1 MGGAKGVVLLKEIL
15 HSGARVFSSKSL
27 KGWFGLNKPP
37 QEFFDNSDLQ
47 KVIAAIK
54 RPALS
59 KFFPYVAYDEENEL
73 FVNKNSVGMVF
84 IGAPLLGSSEEIE
97 KQFTDLFKSVLPPDS
112 NIQFLLLASPKIS
125 PLLTSWAEVRAN
137 KSELFNRLTKKR
149 QKFLEGHALIKGKTD
164 FITLNISIM
173 ISVSM
178 PGANLDPIRVKNLQ
192 QLKTKLLTIFAD
204 LGMDLRE
211 INAKELISQ
220 LYDWLNPST
229 SLDLQDPEYNP
240 YEPIAKQMLEHN
252 TCIKLTKEQIKIQ
265 NLNQEHAIQILTP
278 KKYPDE
284 WCLSEMS
291 QFIGSFFEDGRQ
303 IPCPFMLHYGV
314 HISSE
319 ALLKAN
325 MMTKC
330 SNAEKMAATPIAK
343 WIPSI
348 KEEAIE
354 WSYVREQVSDNHRFV
369 RTQFAILLFSNEAN
383 IEEHVEKTITILK
396 NKGWEMAPISY
407 TNLLTFLACLPMS
420 WGEGVIFDQ
429 VLFGKAKTTLST
441 EPTKMLPIQ
450 GEWHGDHSPNM
461 LLVGRRGQIFFW
473 DPFSNANRGGNFNIS
488 IAGKSGS
495 GKSVFMAELILCNIA
510 RGGRSVVLDVGRSY
524 EKVCKL
530 IDGTFIEF
538 STHSPICINPFSSIP
553 ADDPK
558 EATDALSMLKSV
570 LYLMAAPIQ
579 GTTDLENSLLEE
591 AIVSVWQ
598 AHKNQATISNVADF
612 LSAQKTPESQK
623 LAKMLFPYTKYGS
636 YGRFFEGESNVD
648 LTNDLVVFE
657 LEELKE
663 RKDLQAVI
671 VQIMVLQ
678 IANQVYLGDRKTRVQ
693 VVLDEAWDLLRGKET
708 GQFIETAARRLRKY
722 QGALIVG
729 TQSVRDFY
737 ATPGAQAAFENSDFT
752 VLLEQKPSSI
762 TQLKTTKHIELTN
775 YMEKVLKTIKTV
787 KDKYSEC
794 LIIMP
799 SGFVVG
805 RLYLDRFSQLL
816 YTTDAKEFQKIAILR
831 QQGMSLS
838 DALEELANEY

>member
-1 MGGAKGVVLLKEIL
+1 
-15 HSGARVFSSKSL
+15 
-27 KGWFGLNKPP
+27 
-37 QEFFDNSDLQ
+37 
-47 KVIAAIK
+47 
-54 RPALS
+54 
-59 KFFPYVAYDEENEL
+59 
-73 FVNKNSVGMVF
+73 
-84 IGAPLLGSSEEIE
+84 
-97 KQFTDLFKSVLPPDS
+97 
-112 NIQFLLLASPKIS
+112 
-125 PLLTSWAEVRAN
+125 
-137 KSELFNRLTKKR
+137 
-149 QKFLEGHALIKGKTD
+149 
-164 FITLNISIM
+164 
-173 ISVSM
+173 M
-178 PGANLDPIRVKNLQ
+178 PGANLDAIRVKNLN
-192 QLKTKLLTIFAD
+192 QLKTKILTIFTD
-204 LGMDLRE
+204 IGMPIRE
-211 INAKELISQ
+211 IGAKEFIVQ
-220 LYDWLNPST
+220 LYDWLNPSS
-229 SLDLQDPEYNP
+229 SLTPADPEYDP
-240 YEPIAKQMLEHN
+240 YDPISKQMLEPN
-252 TCIKLTKEQIKIQ
+252 TCIKLTEEQIKIR
-265 NLNQEHAIQILTP
+265 NLNDEHAIQILAP
-278 KKYPDE
+278 KKYPDQ

-314 HISSE
+314 HISNE

-348 KEEAIE
+348 KEEALE
-354 WSYVREQVSDNHRFV
+354 WGYVRAQVSDNHRFV
-369 RTQFAILLFSNEAN
+369 RTQFAILLFSNSSN
-383 IEEHVEKTITILK
+383 IAEHTEKTITMLK
-396 NKGWEMAPISY
+396 NKGWEMVPENY

-420 WGEGVIFDQ
+420 WGEGIIFDQ
-429 VLFGKAKTTLST
+429 VLFGKTKTTLST
-441 EPTKMLPIQ
+441 EPTKLLPIQ
-450 GEWHGDHSPNM
+450 GEWHGNNSPNM

-473 DPFSNANRGGNFNIS
+473 DPFSNANRGGNFNVS

-530 IDGTFIEF
+530 IGGTFIEF

-570 LYLMAAPIQ
+570 LYLMAAPTQ
-579 GTTDLENSLLEE
+579 GTSDLENSLLEE
-591 AIVSVWQ
+591 AMFSVWMT
-598 AHKNQATISNVADF
+598 HKNQASISHIAEF
-612 LSAQKTPESQK
+612 LSLQKSSEAQK
-623 LAKMLFPYTKYGS
+623 LAKMLFPYTKHGS
-636 YGRFFEGESNVD
+636 YGRFFEGRSNVD
-648 LTNDLVVFE
+648 LSNDLVVFE

-678 IANQVYLGDRKTRVQ
+678 IANQVYLGDRKTQVQ
-693 VVLDEAWDLLRGKET
+693 VVLDEAWDLLRGKDT

-752 VLLEQKPSSI
+752 VLLEQKSSSI
-762 TQLKTTKHIELTN
+762 TQLKASKHIELTN

-787 KDKYSEC
+787 KDRYSEC
-794 LIIMP
+794 FIIMP
-799 SGFVVG
+799 TGFVVG

-816 YTTDAKEFQKIAILR
+816 YTTDAKEFQQIELLR
-831 QQGMSLS
+831 QQGISLS
-838 DALEELANEY
+838 DALERLANEH

>member
-1 MGGAKGVVLLKEIL
+1 MLKEIL
-15 HSGARVFSSKSL
+15 HSSAKMFTANSL
-27 KGWFGLNKPP
+27 KKMFGLEASS
-37 QEFFDNSDLQ
+37 QEFFDNDDLK
-47 KVIAAIK
+47 KVIDAIK

-84 IGAPLLGSSEEIE
+84 MGAPLLGSSEEIE
-97 KQFTDLFKSVLPPDS
+97 KQFTDLFKSVLPLNS

-125 PLLTSWAEVRAN
+125 PLLKSWSEVRHG
-137 KSELFNRLTKKR
+137 KGELFQRLTKKR
-149 QKFLEGHALIKGKTD
+149 KKFLEQKALTNAKTE
-164 FITLNISIM
+164 FVTRNISVL
-173 ISVSM
+173 ISVSVHD
-178 PGANLDPIRVKNLQ
+178 ANLDPIRVKNLQ
-192 QLKTKLLTIFAD
+192 QLKTKLLTMFTD

-211 INAKELISQ
+211 LGAQEFITQ
-220 LYDWLNPST
+220 LYDWLNPSY
-229 SLDLQDPEYNP
+229 SLTPADPDYNP

-265 NLNQEHAIQILTP
+265 NLNEECAIQILTP
-278 KKYPDE
+278 KKYPDQ

-291 QFIGSFFEDGRQ
+291 QFIGSFFEEGRQ
-303 IPCPFMLHYGV
+303 IPCPFMVHYGV
-314 HISSE
+314 HISNE
-319 ALLKAN
+319 ALLKTN

-348 KEEAIE
+348 KEEALE
-354 WSYVREQVSDNHRFV
+354 WSYVREQVSAQHRFV
-369 RTQFAILLFSNEAN
+369 RTQLSILLFSNEAHIN
-383 IEEHVEKTITILK
+383 EHAAKTITILK
-396 NKGWEMAPISY
+396 NKGWEMVPENY

-420 WGEGVIFDQ
+420 WGEGIIFDQ
-429 VLFGKAKTTLST
+429 VLFGKTKTTLST
-441 EPTKMLPIQ
+441 EPTKLLPIQ
-450 GEWHGDHSPNM
+450 GEWHGNRSPNM

-473 DPFSNANRGGNFNIS
+473 DPFENQNRGGNFNIS

-530 IDGTFIEF
+530 IGGTFIEF

-570 LYLMAAPIQ
+570 LYLMAAPTQ
-579 GTTDLENSLLEE
+579 GTSDLENSLLEE
-591 AIVSVWQ
+591 AMVSVWE
-598 AHKNQATISNVADF
+598 AHKNQATISDIADF
-612 LSAQKTPESQK
+612 LSLQKTPESQK
-623 LAKMLFPYTKYGS
+623 LAKMLFPYTKNGS
-636 YGRFFEGESNVD
+636 YGRFFEGKSNVD

-752 VLLEQKPSSI
+752 VLLEQKSSSI
-762 TQLKTTKHIELTN
+762 TQLKTTKHIELTS

-787 KDKYSEC
+787 KDRYSEC

-816 YTTDAKEFQKIAILR
+816 YTTDAKEFGQIELLC

-838 DALEELANEY
+838 NALEELANEH

>member
-1 MGGAKGVVLLKEIL
+1 MLKKIL
-15 HSGARVFSSKSL
+15 HNSAKMFTRHSL
-27 KGWFGLNKPP
+27 KNLLGLNESS
-37 QEFFDNSDLQ
+37 QEFFDDQDLK
-47 KVIAAIK
+47 KVINAIK

-59 KFFPYVAYDEENEL
+59 KFLPYLAYDEENEL

-84 IGAPLLGSSEEIE
+84 VGSPLLGSSSEIE
-97 KQFTDLFKSVLPPDS
+97 KQFTDLFKSVLPLNS

-125 PLLTSWAEVRAN
+125 PLLKSWSDARAD
-137 KSELFNRLTKKR
+137 KGELFQKLTNKR
-149 QKFLEGHALIKGKTD
+149 RKFLEEKALIKEKTD
-164 FITLNISIM
+164 FVTRNISIL
-173 ISVSM
+173 ISVSV
-178 PGANLDPIRVKNLQ
+178 PGANLDAIRVKNLN
-192 QLKTKLLTIFAD
+192 QLKTKILTIFTD
-204 LGMDLRE
+204 IGMPIRE
-211 INAKELISQ
+211 IGAKEFIVQ
-220 LYDWLNPST
+220 LYDWLNPSS
-229 SLDLQDPEYNP
+229 SLTPADPEYDP
-240 YEPIAKQMLEHN
+240 YDPISKQMLEPN
-252 TCIKLTKEQIKIQ
+252 TCIKLTEEQIKIR
-265 NLNQEHAIQILTP
+265 NLNDEHAIQILAP
-278 KKYPDE
+278 KKYPDQ

-314 HISSE
+314 HISNE

-348 KEEAIE
+348 KEEALE
-354 WSYVREQVSDNHRFV
+354 WGYVRTQVSDNHRFV
-369 RTQFAILLFSNEAN
+369 RTQFAILLFSNSSN
-383 IEEHVEKTITILK
+383 IAEHAEKTITMLK
-396 NKGWEMAPISY
+396 NKGWEMVPENY

-420 WGEGVIFDQ
+420 WGEGIIFDQ
-429 VLFGKAKTTLST
+429 VLFGKTKTTLST
-441 EPTKMLPIQ
+441 EPTKLLPIQ
-450 GEWHGDHSPNM
+450 GEWHGNNSPNM

-473 DPFSNANRGGNFNIS
+473 DPFSNANRGGNFNVS

-530 IDGTFIEF
+530 IGGTFIEF

-570 LYLMAAPIQ
+570 LYLMAAPTQ
-579 GTTDLENSLLEE
+579 GTSDLENSLLEE
-591 AIVSVWQ
+591 AMFSVWMT
-598 AHKNQATISNVADF
+598 HKNQASISHIAEF
-612 LSAQKTPESQK
+612 LSLQKSSEAQK
-623 LAKMLFPYTKYGS
+623 LAKMLFPYTKHGS
-636 YGRFFEGESNVD
+636 YGRFFEGRSNVD
-648 LTNDLVVFE
+648 LSNDLVVFE

-678 IANQVYLGDRKTRVQ
+678 IANQVYLGDRKTQVQ
-693 VVLDEAWDLLRGKET
+693 VVLDEAWDLLRGKDT

-752 VLLEQKPSSI
+752 VLLEQKSSSI
-762 TQLKTTKHIELTN
+762 TQLKASKHIELTN

-787 KDKYSEC
+787 KDRYSEC
-794 LIIMP
+794 FIIMP
-799 SGFVVG
+799 TGFVVG

-816 YTTDAKEFQKIAILR
+816 YTTDAKEFQQIELLR
-831 QQGMSLS
+831 QQGISLS
-838 DALEELANEY
+838 DALERLANEH

>member
-1 MGGAKGVVLLKEIL
+1 
-15 HSGARVFSSKSL
+15 
-27 KGWFGLNKPP
+27 
-37 QEFFDNSDLQ
+37 
-47 KVIAAIK
+47 
-54 RPALS
+54 
-59 KFFPYVAYDEENEL
+59 
-73 FVNKNSVGMVF
+73 
-84 IGAPLLGSSEEIE
+84 
-97 KQFTDLFKSVLPPDS
+97 
-112 NIQFLLLASPKIS
+112 
-125 PLLTSWAEVRAN
+125 
-137 KSELFNRLTKKR
+137 
-149 QKFLEGHALIKGKTD
+149 
-164 FITLNISIM
+164 
-173 ISVSM
+173 
-178 PGANLDPIRVKNLQ
+178 
-192 QLKTKLLTIFAD
+192 
-204 LGMDLRE
+204 
-211 INAKELISQ
+211 
-220 LYDWLNPST
+220 
-229 SLDLQDPEYNP
+229 
-240 YEPIAKQMLEHN
+240 
-252 TCIKLTKEQIKIQ
+252 
-265 NLNQEHAIQILTP
+265 
-278 KKYPDE
+278 
-284 WCLSEMS
+284 
-291 QFIGSFFEDGRQ
+291 
-303 IPCPFMLHYGV
+303 
-314 HISSE
+314 
-319 ALLKAN
+319 
-325 MMTKC
+325 
-330 SNAEKMAATPIAK
+330 
-343 WIPSI
+343 
-348 KEEAIE
+348 
-354 WSYVREQVSDNHRFV
+354 
-369 RTQFAILLFSNEAN
+369 
-383 IEEHVEKTITILK
+383 
-396 NKGWEMAPISY
+396 
-407 TNLLTFLACLPMS
+407 
-420 WGEGVIFDQ
+420 
-429 VLFGKAKTTLST
+429 
-441 EPTKMLPIQ
+441 
-450 GEWHGDHSPNM
+450 
-461 LLVGRRGQIFFW
+461 
-473 DPFSNANRGGNFNIS
+473 
-488 IAGKSGS
+488 
-495 GKSVFMAELILCNIA
+495 
-510 RGGRSVVLDVGRSY
+510 
-524 EKVCKL
+524 
-530 IDGTFIEF
+530 
-538 STHSPICINPFSSIP
+538 
-553 ADDPK
+553 
-558 EATDALSMLKSV
+558 MLKSV

-752 VLLEQKPSSI
+752 VLLEQKSSSI

>member
-1 MGGAKGVVLLKEIL
+1 MLKKIL
-15 HSGARVFSSKSL
+15 HNSAKMFTRHSL
-27 KGWFGLNKPP
+27 KNLLGLNESS
-37 QEFFDNSDLQ
+37 QEFFDDQDLK
-47 KVIAAIK
+47 KVINAIK

-59 KFFPYVAYDEENEL
+59 KFLPYLAYDEENEL

-84 IGAPLLGSSEEIE
+84 VGSPLLGSSSEIE
-97 KQFTDLFKSVLPPDS
+97 KQFTDLFKSVLPLNS

-125 PLLTSWAEVRAN
+125 PLLKSWSDARAD
-137 KSELFNRLTKKR
+137 KGELFQKLTNKR
-149 QKFLEGHALIKGKTD
+149 RKFLEEKALIKEKTD
-164 FITLNISIM
+164 FVTRNISIL
-173 ISVSM
+173 ISVSV
-178 PGANLDPIRVKNLQ
+178 PGANLDAIRVKNLN
-192 QLKTKLLTIFAD
+192 QLKTKILTIFTD
-204 LGMDLRE
+204 IGMPIRE
-211 INAKELISQ
+211 IGAKEFIVQ
-220 LYDWLNPST
+220 LYDWLNPSS
-229 SLDLQDPEYNP
+229 SLTPADPEYDP
-240 YEPIAKQMLEHN
+240 YDPISKQMLEPN
-252 TCIKLTKEQIKIQ
+252 TCIKLTEEQIKIR
-265 NLNQEHAIQILTP
+265 NLNDEHAIQILAP
-278 KKYPDE
+278 KKYPDQ

-314 HISSE
+314 HISNE

-348 KEEAIE
+348 KEEALE
-354 WSYVREQVSDNHRFV
+354 WGYVRAQVSDNHRFV
-369 RTQFAILLFSNEAN
+369 RTQFAILLFSNSSN
-383 IEEHVEKTITILK
+383 IAEHTEKTITMLK
-396 NKGWEMAPISY
+396 NKGWEMVPENY

-420 WGEGVIFDQ
+420 WGEGIIFDQ
-429 VLFGKAKTTLST
+429 VLFGKTKTTLST
-441 EPTKMLPIQ
+441 EPTKLLPIQ
-450 GEWHGDHSPNM
+450 GEWHGNNSPNM

-473 DPFSNANRGGNFNIS
+473 DPFSNANRGGNFNVS

-495 GKSVFMAELILCNIA
+495 GKSVFMAELILSNIA

-530 IDGTFIEF
+530 IGGTFIEF

-570 LYLMAAPIQ
+570 LYLMAAPTQ
-579 GTTDLENSLLEE
+579 GTNDLENSLLEE
-591 AIVSVWQ
+591 AMFSVWTT
-598 AHKNQATISNVADF
+598 HKNQASISHVAEF
-612 LSAQKTPESQK
+612 LSLQKSSEAQK
-623 LAKMLFPYTKYGS
+623 LAKMLFPYTKHGS
-636 YGRFFEGESNVD
+636 YGRFFEGRSNVD
-648 LTNDLVVFE
+648 LSNDLVVFE

-678 IANQVYLGDRKTRVQ
+678 IANQVYLGDRKTQVQ
-693 VVLDEAWDLLRGKET
+693 VVLDEAWDLLRGKDT

-752 VLLEQKPSSI
+752 VLLEQKSSSI
-762 TQLKTTKHIELTN
+762 TQLKASKHIELTN

-787 KDKYSEC
+787 KDRYSEC
-794 LIIMP
+794 FIIMP
-799 SGFVVG
+799 TGFVVG

-816 YTTDAKEFQKIAILR
+816 YTTDAKEFQQIELLR
-831 QQGMSLS
+831 QQGISLS
-838 DALEELANEY
+838 DALERLANEH

>member
-1 MGGAKGVVLLKEIL
+1 MLKKLLHNANNI
-15 HSGARVFSSKSL
+15 FSRGSL
-27 KGWFGLNKPP
+27 KDFLGMGK
-37 QEFFDNSDLQ
+37 QEFFDSQELR
-47 KVIAAIK
+47 KVINVFK
-54 RPALS
+54 RPELS

-73 FVNKNSVGMVF
+73 FVNKSSVGMVF
-84 IGAPLLGSSEEIE
+84 IGAPLLGSSEEVE
-97 KQFTDLFKSVLPPDS
+97 KQFTDLFKSVLPPAS
-112 NIQFLLLASPKIS
+112 NIQFLLLASPRIS
-125 PLLTSWAEVRAN
+125 PLLQSWSDARAN
-137 KSELFNRLTKKR
+137 KGELFQKLTQKR
-149 QKFLEGHALIKGKTD
+149 RKFLEEQAYVKLKTE
-164 FITLNISIM
+164 FVTRHISILV
-173 ISVSM
+173 SVSL
-178 PGANLDPIRVKNLQ
+178 PGSNLDAIRVKNLN

-204 LGMDLRE
+204 VGMAIRE
-211 INAKELISQ
+211 IGAKEFVGAI
-220 LYDWLNPST
+220 YDWLNPST
-229 SLDLQDPEYNP
+229 SLDPEDPDYNP
-240 YEPIAKQMLEHN
+240 YEPIAKQMLERN
-252 TCIKLTKEQIKIQ
+252 TCIKVTKEQIKIQ
-265 NLNQEHAIQILTP
+265 NLNEECTIQILSP
-278 KKYPDE
+278 KKYPDQ

-291 QFIGSFFEDGRQ
+291 HFIGSFFEDGRQ

-348 KEEAIE
+348 KEEAVE
-354 WSYVREQVSDNHRFV
+354 WGYVREQVSDNHRFV
-369 RTQFAILLFSNEAN
+369 RTQLAILLFSKPESVD
-383 IEEHVEKTITILK
+383 EHAEKTITMLK
-396 NKGWEMAPISY
+396 NKGWEISPESY

-420 WGEGVIFDQ
+420 WGEGAIFDQ
-429 VLFGKAKTTLST
+429 VLFSKAKTTLST
-441 EPTKMLPIQ
+441 EPTKLLPIQ
-450 GEWHGDHSPNM
+450 GEWHGNPSPNM

-530 IDGTFIEF
+530 IGGTFIEF

-591 AIVSVWQ
+591 AMVSVWQ
-598 AHKNQATISNVADF
+598 SKKNQASISDVADF
-612 LSAQKTPESQK
+612 LSAQRTTESQK
-623 LAKMLFPYTKYGS
+623 LAKMLFPYTKHGS
-636 YGRFFEGESNVD
+636 YGRFFEGTSNVD

-752 VLLEQKPSSI
+752 VLLEQKSSSI
-762 TQLKTTKHIELTN
+762 TQLKTTKHIELTS

-816 YTTDAKEFQKIAILR
+816 YTTDAKEFEKIESLR
-831 QQGMSLS
+831 QQGMSLG
-838 DALEELANEY
+838 DALERLANEY